1 MILVGSARHDER
13 GKYSGGK
20 AGDQT
25 GLKDSISIEK
35 VGMC

>member
-13 GKYSGGK
+13 GKYSGGT

-25 GLKDSISIEK
+25 GQEVTTQRS
-35 VGMC
+35 